1 MNDERRLAVARR
13 VVEAQKC
20 FRVFTNYDTGECW
33 VKPATLQAM
42 REAEQAFANDEYDQA
57 EHLSDVVL
65 VMMHRDIS
73 QYRADPKAWIVRVR
87 EQDHEATP

>member
-1 MNDERRLAVARR
+1 MIFRFRRIILRTLSASS
-13 VVEAQKC
+13 
-20 FRVFTNYDTGECW
+20 FTNYDTGECW